1 MYDNVARLMRMRLG
15 MRTAEECRKLAMSY
29 RAKAGTD
36 GVTPRTATVLRN
48 IAKNLSALAVQ
59 YEMLAVIADE
69 EQRQSLQ

>member
-1 MYDNVARLMRMRLG
+1 V
-15 MRTAEECRKLAMSY
+15 
-29 RAKAGTD
+29 
-36 GVTPRTATVLRN
+36 PRN